1 MKPFIIQQA
10 AAVASVVDNQE
21 VLLSIVLY
29 DMLRNRIIQLKLRMP
44 NVLKLRN
51 RATVIEAFRK
61 NIVQS
66 LNLRHVNISLT

>member
-51 RATVIEAFRK
+51 RATVIESFRK